1 MAEQDTMPATPA
13 AAPRADADPAP
24 ALGDGLV
31 YALGQIG
38 YDYPSR
44 SRRASLQQRMEDG
57 DPDDP
62 ASLLAHL
69 DANPYDAS
77 AVHWVLNLDGAPL
90 YFLEP
95 TGPFASETYEL
106 LRGFL
111 REHIQ
116 EGVERVSVPGIV
128 AGTAPHR
135 SGVELPVVV
144 PFLSG
149 MYSWTTKALVAS
161 VADAAGKSSGK
172 AKANLA
178 ESVSGFLDRVY
189 FELRNLGRE
198 PHERALNFAATNA
211 FEVARVYEQAI
222 ADAAELDT
230 IEVEPSTVAPPGGNC
245 WDVKLVFFYPEREP
259 QAVRRVYRFTV
270 DVADVVPAT
279 VGPMR
284 SWSIR

>member
-1 MAEQDTMPATPA
+1 MQATEA
-13 AAPRADADPAP
+13 RAPRAQAEPGPTLA
-24 ALGDGLV
+24 DGLV

-44 SRRASLQQRMEDG
+44 SRRAALQQRMDESAN
-57 DPDDP
+57 PDDA

-69 DANPYDAS
+69 EANPYDAS
-77 AVHWVLNLDGAPL
+77 AVHWTLNLDGAPL

-106 LRGFL
+106 LRSFL
-111 REHIQ
+111 REQ
-116 EGVERVSVPGIV
+116 LEEGVERVSVPGVI
-128 AGTAPHR
+128 AGSARHR
-135 SGVELPVVV
+135 SGIDLPVVV
-144 PFLSG
+144 PFMSG

-161 VADAAGKSSGK
+161 VTEGARKSRDKGTGDLGE
-172 AKANLA
+172 A
-178 ESVSGFLDRVY
+178 VSGFLERVY

-211 FEVARVYEQAI
+211 FEVARVYERAI
-222 ADAAELDT
+222 VERAELDS
-230 IEVEPSTVAPPGGNC
+230 IDVEPSTVGPPGGNC
-245 WDVKLVFFYPEREP
+245 WDVKLVFFYPEREAH
-259 QAVRRVYRFTV
+259 AVRRVFRFTV

-284 SWSIR
+284 TWSIR